1 MKFYHQ
7 IGVADCGPTCIR
19 MIASHYGKEFSLEDI
34 RERCEITRTGVSFS
48 DLINGSKK
56 LGLKTMGVKITFD
69 NLRTDVPFPLILHW
83 NHDHF
88 VVLEKVKNNVFYI
101 LDPGHGKLKLK
112 EKDFLKF
119 WERTDDK
126 GIALL
131 LEPTEVF
138 NETEPKKTEAAYKRG
153 IKFLKSYY
161 STYKKPI
168 FKLAIILAITSVFSF
183 VFPMTIQYLLDEGVQ
198 KKNLNIVWMVL
209 LFQTTLFF
217 GQVIFEWLRGVLL
230 IKLGVTV
237 SLKIITDFLHKIIKL
252 PVKFFDTR
260 LYTDILQRIDEQNK
274 IEQFLN
280 HVMIQ
285 SVFTFFLIIALSI
298 QLAILNITVFAVFAV
313 LSVFSVIWMLVFN
326 KKRERLNYITFNNE
340 LENRNALIELITG
353 MTEIKINNAQE
364 VKVSAW
370 KKIQYKLHDIKLQ
383 GLRINQFQEIGTRGF
398 NHIKNIL
405 ITFTCAYWV
414 IDGSMSIGIM
424 LSVGYILGQLTNSFE
439 TIVDFVRTLQEA
451 RISFQRMDEVHQKEN
466 ENTAFMVNPKTI
478 EDSISFKNVSFKYE
492 GSNAP
497 YVLEDISLDIPVGS
511 VTAIVGV
518 SGSGKTTLMKLLLK
532 FYQPTKG
539 SISLDNT
546 DFRTVN
552 ADDWRDQCG
561 VVLQDGHIFSGT
573 MAQNIALSDEE
584 PDMQQLIFAAKTACI
599 FDFIQKLPLKFG
611 TKIGNTGVELS
622 GGQKQRLFIARA
634 VYRNPEYIFLDE
646 ATSALDANNE
656 NSIMK
661 NLNQFF
667 YGKTVFIIAHRLST
681 VKSADQIL
689 VIEDGK
695 VIEQGHH
702 KFLVNNKSRYYD
714 LVKNQLELG
723 A

>member
-19 MIASHYGKEFSLEDI
+19 MIASHYKKDYTLEEI

-56 LGLKTMGVKITFD
+56 MGFEAMGVRITVE
-69 NLRTDVPFPLILHW
+69 NLKSDVPYPLILHW

-88 VVLEKVKNNVFYI
+88 VVLEKVKKGVFYV

-112 EKDFLKF
+112 EEEFLKF
-119 WERTDDK
+119 WKTANGK

-131 LEPTEVF
+131 LEPTEAF
-138 NETEPKKTEAAYKRG
+138 YETEPKQVDQGYKRG
-153 IKFLKSYY
+153 IQFLKSYY
-161 STYKKPI
+161 STHKKSI
-168 FKLAIILAITSVFSF
+168 AKLVLILGVTSVLSF
-183 VFPMTIQYLLDEGVQ
+183 IFPMTIQYLLDEGVQ
-198 KKNLNIVWMVL
+198 KKNLHIVWMVL
-209 LFQTTLFF
+209 LFQTALFL
-217 GQVIFEWLRGVLL
+217 GQIIFEWFRGILL
-230 IKLGVTV
+230 IKLGVKV

-260 LYTDILQRIDEQNK
+260 LYTDILQRIDEQHK

-280 HVMIQ
+280 QTMIQ
-285 SVFTFFLIIALSI
+285 SIFTFFLIVALSI
-298 QLAILNITVFAVFAV
+298 QLAILSIPVFIVFIV
-313 LSVFSVIWMLVFN
+313 VSTFSVIWMLVFN

-364 VKVSAW
+364 AKVSAW

-383 GLRINQFQEIGTRGF
+383 GLRINQFQEIGMGGF

-414 IDGSMSIGIM
+414 INGSMSLGIM
-424 LSVGYILGQLTNSFE
+424 LSIGYILGQLTNSFE
-439 TIVDFVRTLQEA
+439 TIVDFVRALQEA
-451 RISFQRMDEVHQKEN
+451 KISFYRMDEVHQKEN
-466 ENTAFMVNPKTI
+466 ENSDLM
-478 EDSISFKNVSFKYE
+478 ISPSSSQSNISLKNVSYKYE

-497 YVLEDISLDIPVGS
+497 YVLEDINLEIPAGS

-532 FYQPTKG
+532 FYKPTKG
-539 SISLDNT
+539 TINLEDT
-546 DFRTVN
+546 DFKDIN
-552 ADDWRDQCG
+552 ADAWRDQCG

-573 MAQNIALSDEE
+573 IAENIALSDENPSTE
-584 PDMQQLIFAAKTACI
+584 QLIFAAKTACI
-599 FDFIQKLPLKFG
+599 YDFIQKLPLGFD

-656 NSIMK
+656 SAIMS

-667 YGKTVFIIAHRLST
+667 HGKTVFIIAHRLST
-681 VKSADQIL
+681 VKNADQIL

-695 VIEQGHH
+695 IIEQGHH
-702 KFLVNNKSRYYD
+702 THLVNNRSQYYH

>member
-19 MIASHYGKEFSLEDI
+19 MIASHYGKDYTLEEI

-48 DLINGSKK
+48 DLINGCKK
-56 LGLKTMGVKITFD
+56 IGLKTMGVKLTVEDLKSNI
-69 NLRTDVPFPLILHW
+69 PFPMILHW

-88 VVLEKVKNNVFYI
+88 VVLEKVVKDKFYI

-112 EKDFLKF
+112 ESDFLKF
-119 WERTDDK
+119 WQTTENK

-131 LEPTEVF
+131 LQPTEVF
-138 NETEPKKTEAAYKRG
+138 LDLEPKKLDLGYKRG
-153 IKFLKSYY
+153 INFLKNYY
-161 STYKKPI
+161 KTYKKPI
-168 FKLAIILAITSVFSF
+168 LKLILILGITSVLSF
-183 VFPMTIQYLLDEGVQ
+183 IFPMTIQYLLDEGVQ
-198 KKNLNIVWMVL
+198 KKNIHIVWMVL
-209 LFQTTLFF
+209 LFQTALFL
-217 GQVIFEWLRGVLL
+217 GQVVFEWIRGILL
-230 IKLGVTV
+230 IKLGVKV
-237 SLKIITDFLHKIIKL
+237 SLTIITDFLHKIIKL

-280 HVMIQ
+280 HIMIQ
-285 SVFTFFLIIALSI
+285 SLFSFFLIIALSI
-298 QLAILNITVFAVFAV
+298 QLAFISKTVFLVFIG
-313 LSVFSVIWMLVFN
+313 LSIMSIVWTLFFN

-370 KKIQYKLHDIKLQ
+370 KKIQYKLYDIKLE
-383 GLRINQFQEIGTRGF
+383 GLRIDQLQEIGMRGF

-405 ITFTCAYWV
+405 ITFICAYWV
-414 IDGSMSIGIM
+414 INSSMSVGMM
-424 LSVGYILGQLTNSFE
+424 LSIGYILGQLTNSFE
-439 TIVDFVRTLQEA
+439 TSVDFIRSLQEA
-451 RISFQRMDEVHQKEN
+451 KISFLRMDEVHQKEN
-466 ENTAFMVNPKTI
+466 ENEPSMKSPSTI
-478 EDSISFKNVSFKYE
+478 QNKISLKNVSYKYE

-497 YVLEDISLDIPVGS
+497 FVLQDINIDIPVGS

-532 FYQPTKG
+532 FYQPTSG
-539 SISLDNT
+539 EIVLDDLNFENMNS
-546 DFRTVN
+546 DQ
-552 ADDWRDQCG
+552 WRDQCG

-573 MAQNIALSDEE
+573 IAQNIALSVEE
-584 PDMQQLIFAAKTACI
+584 PNEEQLIFAAKTACI
-599 FDFIQKLPLKFG
+599 YDFIQKLPLKFD
-611 TKIGNTGVELS
+611 TKIGNTGLELS

-634 VYRNPEYIFLDE
+634 VYRNPEFIFLDE

-656 NSIMK
+656 SSIME
-661 NLNQFF
+661 NLNEFF

-681 VKSADQIL
+681 VKNADQIL

-702 KFLVNNKSRYYD
+702 KHLVSNKARYYN
-714 LVKNQLELG
+714 LVRNQLELG